1 MRRLIFIIL
10 IFSLFM
16 PVSAAASPIRTARA
30 VDQQDA
36 GMDFPAVDPN
46 YIYDQLFYTVTH
58 FQRRESGYHQN
69 VPVSVS
75 GHDAFAAY
83 WSQEMARD
91 LQGFGPQVRR
101 DFFATPGW
109 LRRTP
114 TVPAFNVE
122 VSVPGV
128 VHPEQAVVIG
138 CHYDGEASSTQSAND
153 DGSGC
158 SIELGVARAMASYWR
173 AHHVY
178 PARTLRFVIFDAEEQ
193 GIYGSFHY
201 LDSTINGDISN
212 ITAMFNEEQNGI
224 AYPLRFLGQL
234 DNPPLYFRILLSPV
248 GNDDYYPKQADLSP
262 QRAARITRFQY
273 LQWQAV
279 IAAFA
284 KFRALGYQMLSYHN
298 AKKQDVLQ
306 PIFTPDQLQDIHM
319 MNDNSG
325 GSDQI
330 PFTLAGL
337 ACSTFIGDFSYYDP
351 YPPIWAYPYD
361 QSNDTI
367 QLMNT
372 FADGSS
378 HKSNALMLALG
389 LPGMLTTWMLNQPDI
404 LGLATLDRNPVAA
417 ISDVGQTKVGAS
429 VSLDAQASFDP
440 QSSSTP
446 LSYAWNFGD
455 GTTASG
461 IRVQHT
467 YTTAGSYHL
476 ILTVTSPAG
485 TRRVSKTI
493 TVVAHPTIY
502 SDFYRNYYGQGFGQ
516 QDGRPPANPVV
527 TLPKPDDSLSDRVA
541 LAPPASTVSS
551 VLKLSAPAPSYT
563 GTIIGIALAV
573 LLVVVIAGVA
583 LQVRR
588 RARHVS

>member
-1 MRRLIFIIL
+1 MRRLLFIVL
-10 IFSLFM
+10 IFTLFM
-16 PVSAAASPIRTARA
+16 PVSAAASPSRTVGAVARQNA
-30 VDQQDA
+30 LT
-36 GMDFPAVDPN
+36 DFPAIDPN
-46 YIYDQLFYTVTH
+46 YIYDQLFYMVTH
-58 FQRRESGYHQN
+58 FQRREAGYYKN

-75 GHDAFAAY
+75 GHDAFAAD
-83 WSQEMARD
+83 WSQEMVRN

-101 DFFATPGW
+101 DPFPIQGW
-109 LRRTP
+109 LKRP
-114 TVPAFNVE
+114 ATVPAFNVE
-122 VSVPGV
+122 VSVPGA
-128 VHPEQAVVIG
+128 VHPEQEVVIG

-201 LDSTINGDISN
+201 LDSTINGDVSN

-234 DNPPLYFRILLSPV
+234 DNPPLYFRILMSPV
-248 GNDDYYPKQADLSP
+248 GNDDYYPKQVDLTP
-262 QRAARITRFQY
+262 QGAARITRFQD
-273 LQWQAV
+273 LQRQAV
-279 IAAFA
+279 SAVFA

-298 AKKQDVLQ
+298 DKKQDVLQ
-306 PIFTPDQLQDIHM
+306 PIFTPEQVQGVHVMD
-319 MNDNSG
+319 DNSG

-351 YPPIWAYPYD
+351 YPPAWAYPYD
-361 QSNDTI
+361 QPNDTI

-404 LGLATLDRNPVAA
+404 LGQAALDRNPVAA

-446 LSYAWNFGD
+446 LTYSWNFGD

-461 IRVQHT
+461 ISVQHT

-476 ILTVTSPAG
+476 TLTVTSPAG

-493 TVVAHPTIY
+493 TVVTHPTIY
-502 SDFYRNYYGQGFGQ
+502 SNFYRNYYGQGFGQ
-516 QDGRPPANPVV
+516 QDGRPPANPAA

-541 LAPPASTVSS
+541 LAPPVPAISS
-551 VLKLSAPAPSYT
+551 SPKPSAPAPSYT
-563 GTIIGIALAV
+563 GTIIGV
-573 LLVVVIAGVA
+573 
-583 LQVRR
+583 
-588 RARHVS
+588 